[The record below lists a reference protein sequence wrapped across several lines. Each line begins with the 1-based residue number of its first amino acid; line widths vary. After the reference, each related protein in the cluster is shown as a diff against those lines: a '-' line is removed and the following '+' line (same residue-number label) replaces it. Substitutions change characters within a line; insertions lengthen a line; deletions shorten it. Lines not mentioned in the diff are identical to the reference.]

1 MDSWRQ
7 ARPRVTRRPP
17 IGAASAAGAST
28 RAIVVKGGGEAGRGM
43 SKGDA
48 VLENVRDDNY
58 ALQVIAGLQL
68 NGTHAPARPS
78 APPETRAFARK
89 SWALKSVTLL
99 SNLSR
104 FSPLRDLSPR
114 SSAAKIWTRR
124 INYFTFVHRSPLNFY
139 YVYCRVYILSTCQ
152 SFFSYLVLFIYY

>member
-1 MDSWRQ
+1 
-7 ARPRVTRRPP
+7 
-17 IGAASAAGAST
+17 
-28 RAIVVKGGGEAGRGM
+28 M

-114 SSAAKIWTRR
+114 PSAAKIWTRR
-124 INYFTFVHRSPLNFY
+124 INYFTFVHRLPLDFY

-152 SFFSYLVLFIYY
+152 SFFFTYSSFYLLDIIYNNIYNIFKTSRKSTFITLIK

>member
-1 MDSWRQ
+1 
-7 ARPRVTRRPP
+7 
-17 IGAASAAGAST
+17 
-28 RAIVVKGGGEAGRGM
+28 M

-114 SSAAKIWTRR
+114 PSAAKMRRVRR
-124 INYFTFVHRSPLNFY
+124 INYFTFVHRLSLDFY
-139 YVYCRVYILSTCQ
+139 YVCCRVYILSTCQ
-152 SFFSYLVLFIYY
+152 SFLFLLLIFSFYLDFIYNIFKTSRRS